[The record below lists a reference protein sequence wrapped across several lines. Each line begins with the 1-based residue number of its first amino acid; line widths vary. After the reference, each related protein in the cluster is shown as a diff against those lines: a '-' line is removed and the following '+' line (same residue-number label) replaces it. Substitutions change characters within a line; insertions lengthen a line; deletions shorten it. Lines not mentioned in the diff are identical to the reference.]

1 MNDTTRYDSLLK
13 IVLIGDT
20 NVGKTAFFESFLY
33 RKKRT
38 DYPTIGVD
46 FGFKTINI
54 MNNNTR
60 ESAKDI
66 KIQLWDTAG
75 QERFRSIT
83 KTYYRNA
90 DVIILMYSVTNMQSF
105 EHIAEWYE
113 NIKEMN
119 ETMPKMILIGTKI
132 DITTDR
138 QVSYKEGQEL
148 AKKYDVQ
155 FMEVSCL
162 DSDNVQNTIY
172 HIFNDAKYYL
182 DNTRKLSSE
191 KQDIRIIQVHIKKSD
206 AHSSS
211 CCI

>member
-1 MNDTTRYDSLLK
+1 MNTTRYDSLLK

-33 RKKRT
+33 RKHRT

-46 FGFKTINI
+46 FGFKVINVI
-54 MNNNTR
+54 NNNTR

-75 QERFRSIT
+75 QERFRGIT
-83 KTYYRNA
+83 KSYYRNA
-90 DVIILMYSVTNMQSF
+90 DIIILMYSVTNVQSF

-119 ETMPKMILIGTKI
+119 EKMPKMILIGTKI
-132 DITTDR
+132 DIATER

-148 AKKYDVQ
+148 AKKYDMK
-155 FMEVSCL
+155 FLEVSCL
-162 DSDNVQNTIY
+162 DCDNVQSIIY
-172 HIFNDAKYYL
+172 YIL
-182 DNTRKLSSE
+182 DDNGSSLNNMRKMSADRS
-191 KQDIRIIQVHIKKSD
+191 DIPIINLNVDKN
-206 AHSSS
+206 HSTL
-211 CCI
+211 CCN